1 MATAFVPG
9 QKLTAADLNSLAQLA
24 AGPANP
30 SDNYNWRQTSSGKL
44 VVPWDNFYN
53 TKNTNPQT
61 LDIDMSIEALQTPI
75 QLSSQSINGLRHVFI
90 NTGVVND
97 ITTLGLYLI
106 GKVPQIGRFNWVP
119 FFGII
124 GWQIHDQDGIKSGDG
139 QPHFSVWCEFGNQPT
154 SDTPAAWE
162 ACQKLYQLDVCR
174 NSSPNKWWWSGITLE
189 NMSAQMLASKWPANI
204 VAYPLIVNVR
214 LDNEEASNVTT
225 AVPFLLISTQEDY
238 LRRNVLYQSTSTWKL
253 LSDTIESYFGSANA
267 FNFSVVNMWIPAD
280 PFLVKPIATY
290 TIEKN
295 TQNGFYK
302 QITNYV
308 EFRKDNSGNKITQNY
323 GSAYRYFLDNLQYI
337 DSKGQQVVRRSVFTL
352 TDLSGNELSGEMGGG
367 DVPAALAI
375 AWDYDKDEAVISCV
389 SCDPAGA
396 RNSDNYINIAEYVLS
411 GLFNDLSSTD
421 IDKRLLW
428 INEGDA
434 LNVMYFDPCPDFSR
448 PDTTK
453 FHFAWSTS
461 LSGSGQN
468 RITTAHIGEGVV
480 QIGGY
485 SYFSGGGDVQNLLS
499 TQQYVCAEVS
509 LADGSAG
516 SIAFKGYNSI
526 SALVTAQ
533 RDLSKYIFPLYK
545 TQNYAVEVD
554 YRPMPNAGCWEV
566 AENLSGGN

>member
-1 MATAFVPG
+1 MAATFVPG
-9 QKLTAADLNSLAQLA
+9 QKLTAADLNGLAQLA

-53 TKNTNPQT
+53 IKNTNPQP
-61 LDIDMSIEALQTPI
+61 LDVDVSIEALQTPI

-90 NTGVVND
+90 NTGMLQLDTFAGSRAVGS
-97 ITTLGLYLI
+97 II
-106 GKVPQIGRFNWVP
+106 QIGRYNWMP
-119 FFGII
+119 FFGLI
-124 GWQIHDQDGIKSGDG
+124 GWQVHYSDAIRPGDNKA
-139 QPHFSVWCEFGNQPT
+139 HFSMWSEFGNQPAA
-154 SDTPAAWE
+154 DTPVGWT

-189 NMSAQMLASKWPANI
+189 NMPESILSNPSMANI
-204 VAYPLIVNVR
+204 VAYPLLAI
-214 LDNEEASNVTT
+214 VTT
-225 AVPFLLISTQEDY
+225 KGEGFYHGDLTVPFLVVSTQIDY
-238 LRRNVLYQSTSTWKL
+238 YMRNMLLESTMQQALKNNIQT
-253 LSDTIESYFGSANA
+253 YFGDPNA
-267 FNFSVVNMWIPAD
+267 YNFDIKDIWIPDD
-280 PFLVKPIATY
+280 PFLVKTVATY
-290 TIEKN
+290 TIEKS

-302 QITNYV
+302 QSTNYV
-308 EFRKDNSGNKITQNY
+308 EFRKDNSGNKITQNF
-323 GSAYRYFLDNLQYI
+323 GSALRYFVDNVAYI
-337 DSKGQQVVRRSVFTL
+337 DDKGRHVVHRQIFNV
-352 TDLSGNELSGEMGGG
+352 TDLSGNEIS
-367 DVPAALAI
+367 DISYVPAALAI
-375 AWDYDKDEAVISCV
+375 AWDYDKEEPVLSCV
-389 SCDPAGA
+389 SCDVMTWRAAGHHYE
-396 RNSDNYINIAEYVLS
+396 DIAQYVLS
-411 GLFNDLSSTD
+411 GLFNDLSSSS
-421 IDKRLLW
+421 IDKRLIW
-428 INEGDA
+428 IDQCDA
-434 LNVMYFDPCPDFSR
+434 TNVMYFDPCPDFSR

-468 RITTAHIGEGVV
+468 IVTVAHIGEGVV

-485 SYFSGGGDVQNLLS
+485 SYFSGGGDVQDLLS

-545 TQNYAVEVD
+545 TQNYKVVVD

-566 AENLSGGN
+566 AENLNGGN